1 MKKLLSIILIISLF
15 DTLQAQEIAIEE
27 PEFTGIILLVKDPN
41 TGEKL
46 EKQKSSNASKADIG
60 AAIFGVSKAKGMNM
74 VKGSSSPVRTA
85 HNENIQF
92 IVKVKENHF
101 DPVDVI
107 NIFKME
113 SDSEKD
119 HRLIVTG
126 KVNFNKSSTLD
137 IEFIPFEATKYGE
150 SSYLVNISE
159 LQPGEYAMTLDG
171 SRDVF
176 NLFGVD

>member
-15 DTLQAQEIAIEE
+15 GTLQAQDIAIEE

-60 AAIFGVSKAKGMNM
+60 AALFGVSKAKGMNV
-74 VKGSSSPVRTA
+74 VKGASSPVRVA
-85 HNENIQF
+85 QHENIQF

-107 NIFKME
+107 NIFQME
-113 SDSEKD
+113 SDTDKD
-119 HRLIVTG
+119 LRSIITG
-126 KVNFNKSSTLD
+126 KVNFNKTSTLD
-137 IEFIPFEATKYGE
+137 IEFVSFDAAKYGE
-150 SSYLVNISE
+150 SSYLINIPE
-159 LQPGEYAMTLDG
+159 LQPGEYAMTLEG